1 MLQPL
6 TLFID
11 PDFISTLDLQILLVH
26 DERWK
31 HKNLKS
37 TLLDEDTLVT
47 STLFHLFTILAI
59 DIIENI

>member
-1 MLQPL
+1 MLYPL

-31 HKNLKS
+31 H
-37 TLLDEDTLVT
+37 
-47 STLFHLFTILAI
+47 
-59 DIIENI
+59 